1 MSDPMNSTSH
11 LRSPPCDCL
20 EFCLCSLQGLVLM
33 SAELEEVVRSIL
45 NGRIPG
51 MWKKKSYPSLKPLG
65 SYVNDFLERLKFL
78 QVTSVTCWVTSQN
91 TSSGMRV
98 GHSLNDFWSAEL
110 LCLWCFSY
118 IQSYVGP
125 AQTWHWRVTRDRTW
139 PEFWDQTGSHRLSGV
154 FHWKNCQHRR
164 VYRQAKE
171 LLQCLASKHFTSE
184 RVGDKEQLQMYK
196 LQTLKLI

>member
-1 MSDPMNSTSH
+1 MCSTHNFNKERLKQKAFMSDPMNSTSH

-78 QVTSVTCWVTSQN
+78 QVTSVTELRRPRSDLALTSDER
-91 TSSGMRV
+91 SDVARV
-98 GHSLNDFWSAEL
+98 LRSNWLSQTLRCFL
-110 LCLWCFSY
+110 L
-118 IQSYVGP
+118 
-125 AQTWHWRVTRDRTW
+125 
-139 PEFWDQTGSHRLSGV
+139 
-154 FHWKNCQHRR
+154 
-164 VYRQAKE
+164 KE
-171 LLQCLASKHFTSE
+171 LKTNINVSDVKGQSLH
-184 RVGDKEQLQMYK
+184 
-196 LQTLKLI
+196 